1 MALKDRKW
9 FQAVLKIAPGIAT
22 AIGGPFGG
30 LAATVLKEVTGLDE
44 AGIEKAI
51 ADGDPNIFLQL
62 KQAEQAFDVKLKEL
76 ELDRE
81 ALEYK
86 DLADAR
92 AMRVATKDW
101 TPAILTGVSLTFFFA
116 LSYAVLTSL
125 EIVSQNESFVMFLFG
140 VASSWVTQGLNFFLG
155 SSKGSQRKTDMLAS
169 GSTK

>member
-1 MALKDRKW
+1 MSLKDKKW

-92 AMRVATKDW
+92 ARQVAMRDW
-101 TPAILTGVSLTFFFA
+101 TPAVLTGISLTFFFA
-116 LSYAVLTSL
+116 LSYSVLTSL
-125 EIVSQNESFVMFLFG
+125 EIVTENESFVMFLFG

-155 SSKGSQRKTDMLAS
+155 SSKGSQRKTDMLA
-169 GSTK
+169 GAPK